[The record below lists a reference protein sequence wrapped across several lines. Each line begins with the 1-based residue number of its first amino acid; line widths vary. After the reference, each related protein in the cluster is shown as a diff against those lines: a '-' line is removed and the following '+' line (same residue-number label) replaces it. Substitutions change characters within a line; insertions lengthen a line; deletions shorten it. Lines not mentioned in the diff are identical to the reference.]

1 MPFIMPSHDPT
12 VEINICQTKVP
23 VFEIVSHL
31 KGIVNMEMVYIVR
44 FAVVVKELA
53 EVSRQH

>member
-1 MPFIMPSHDPT
+1 MLFRSSSDGR
-12 VEINICQTKVP
+12 NICETEIP

-53 EVSRQH
+53 EVSCQH